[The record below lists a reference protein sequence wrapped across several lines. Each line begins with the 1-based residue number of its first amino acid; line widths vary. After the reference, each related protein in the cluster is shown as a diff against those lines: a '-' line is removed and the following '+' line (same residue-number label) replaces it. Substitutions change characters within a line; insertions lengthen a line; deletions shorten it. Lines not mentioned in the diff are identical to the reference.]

1 MHITVLSAKIP
12 RTLPKKT
19 EEKMRRCMPEVRL
32 ARLDSQS
39 APLRAQALCAY
50 ALLKHSVGGELP
62 EMFYTASGKPYFK
75 DRPEMFFSLS
85 HTDGAVLCAV
95 ADAGV
100 GADIE
105 RLREVSM
112 TAVRRMGAENSA
124 DFIEC
129 WVRRESRAKYL
140 GESAFAAPMR
150 FLDNERDGKYYRLAL
165 LPCFVSGV
173 FCGGEAEI
181 RTETVNIS
189 NLL

>member
-1 MHITVLSAKIP
+1 MHITVFSAKIP
-12 RTLPKKT
+12 QTLPKEA
-19 EEKMRRCMPEVRL
+19 EEKMRRGIPEVRL
-32 ARLDSQS
+32 ARLDAQS

-50 ALLKHSVGGELP
+50 ALLKHAAGGVLP
-62 EMFYTASGKPYFK
+62 EIFYTASGKPYFK

-85 HTDGAVLCAV
+85 HTDGAALCAV

-105 RLREVSM
+105 RLRDVSM
-112 TAVRRMGAENSA
+112 IAVRRMGAENSE
-124 DFIEC
+124 DFIER

-150 FLDNERDGKYYRLAL
+150 FSDDERDGKYYRLAL

-181 RTETVNIS
+181 KTEIIDIN